1 MVPHAAIA
9 TFRRILLRTAQAW
22 LIAASILTAISST
35 LAPAEIRHRSEAKA
49 TTVQLVLAFL
59 QVIKKCELASLK
71 LWLVSDQ
78 ASELPEL
85 VVWPRVES
93 D

>member
-1 MVPHAAIA
+1 MVPYAAIA
-9 TFRRILLRTAQAW
+9 TFRRILLRTARAW
-22 LIAASILTAISST
+22 LIAASILTVIST

-59 QVIKKCELASLK
+59 QVIKKRELASLK

-93 D
+93 DR